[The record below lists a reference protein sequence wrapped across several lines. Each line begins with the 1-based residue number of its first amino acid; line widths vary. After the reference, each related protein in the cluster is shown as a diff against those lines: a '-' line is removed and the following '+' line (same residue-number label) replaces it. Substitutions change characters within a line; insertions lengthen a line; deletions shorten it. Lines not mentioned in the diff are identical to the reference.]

1 MTQPASGP
9 KMSTSNQTA
18 AAAHAQPE
26 LHTVFRGKNGT
37 LIRIR
42 PISENDAK
50 REQAFVR
57 ALSPETRYRRFMSVC
72 SELSDDQLE
81 RFTHIDYD
89 RNMAF
94 IALIEENGVDKEI
107 GVCRYAATTDDSSRS
122 SCEFAIV
129 ISDAWQNQGL
139 GYHLM
144 QQLIQAARRHGF
156 ATMTGEFLAENI
168 PMLNF
173 VTSLGFQLS
182 THPNDP
188 CLRKGT
194 LTL

>member
-1 MTQPASGP
+1 MANPKISASDKAVAG
-9 KMSTSNQTA
+9 A
-18 AAAHAQPE
+18 GAQLE
-26 LHTVFRGKNGT
+26 LHTLFHSKNGA
-37 LIRIR
+37 LIRVR
-42 PISENDAK
+42 PIRESDAK
-50 REQAFVR
+50 REQDFIK
-57 ALSPETRYRRFMSVC
+57 ALSPHTRYRRFMSMC
-72 SELSDDQLE
+72 SELSNDQLD

-107 GVCRYAATTDDSSRS
+107 GVCRYAAVADDATRS

-129 ISDAWQNQGL
+129 IADAWQDQGL

-144 QQLIQAARRHGF
+144 QQLIQAARSHGF
-156 ATMTGEFLAENI
+156 KTMTGEFLAENI

-182 THPNDP
+182 THPDDP
-188 CLRKGT
+188 CLREGT